1 MRRLEQSDGQDGL
14 GQKRADLGIAEE
26 SRFQGLG
33 ISANRRHSRLVGNE
47 RGRPIEA
54 ASSLEDPTRREVRV
68 GSSRFDRINFIAAGK
83 KLLHQ

>member
-33 ISANRRHSRLVGNE
+33 ISLPYWTA
-47 RGRPIEA
+47 P
-54 ASSLEDPTRREVRV
+54 P
-68 GSSRFDRINFIAAGK
+68 
-83 KLLHQ
+83 